1 MSVKVGDLVRM
12 KNSFDNLLED
22 PGLVLRLHNDDLI
35 AIAPRWVEV
44 MWPDDGLCMEKIRDL
59 EVLD

>member
-22 PGLVLRLHNDDLI
+22 PGLVLTLHGNN
-35 AIAPRWVEV
+35 PRWIEV
-44 MWPDDGLCMEKIRDL
+44 LWLEDGPCMEKIRDL
-59 EVLD
+59 EVLVD